1 MSKRSSAARD
11 IEPPRVRR
19 SPPRLARLSTAEKVL
34 SFPYPPQSSVMSFL
48 RQEEALPLRSASRAC
63 RDVVAAHVWGA
74 EYGSTSR
81 IMGSLASWRR
91 CFPNATWACV
101 RGSCES
107 DEFSHLTGL
116 VGLDIYDCI
125 WITDAHLAHL
135 TGITAL
141 YMAGCVQITD
151 AGLAHLTGIHT
162 LNTSKCNLIT
172 DAGLAHLSGIDTL
185 YMNFCTQITDAG
197 LQHLNG
203 IYILEMYGCYLV
215 TFEGRSKLRTWARS
229 NKWISTPEQ
238 VFAFRG
244 RLRGP

>member
-1 MSKRSSAARD
+1 MPKRSSAARD
-11 IEPPRVRR
+11 SAPPRR

-48 RQEEALPLRSASRAC
+48 RQEEALPLRSASVAC

-74 EYGSTSR
+74 EYGGSSR

-101 RGSCES
+101 SGARES
-107 DEFSHLTGL
+107 DEFAHLSG
-116 VGLDIYDCI
+116 VIGLDITDSV
-125 WITDAHLAHL
+125 WITDAYLAHL

-141 YMAGCVQITD
+141 HMAGCVQITD

-162 LNTSKCNLIT
+162 LNMSGCNLIT
-172 DAGLAHLSGIDTL
+172 DAGLAHLSGINTL
-185 YMNFCTQITDAG
+185 SMNNCTQITDAG
-197 LQHLNG
+197 LQYLDG
-203 IYILEMYGCYLV
+203 IYILNMYGCYLV
-215 TFEGRSKLRTWARS
+215 TNEGRSKLRTWARI
-229 NKWISTPEQ
+229 NPWISTPER